1 MMLRVHWLSFHL
13 AVCHMRRVDDRL
25 LLVLWHFADRWGRVT
40 PSGVQID
47 LPLTHSL
54 LALVVGARR
63 PSVTA
68 AARSLS
74 DAGRIEAR
82 PRSRWILKGE
92 APLELRE
99 LHELAARQDRPM
111 AFELAHHRAGEEAE
125 SGSDR

>member
-1 MMLRVHWLSFHL
+1 
-13 AVCHMRRVDDRL
+13 
-25 LLVLWHFADRWGRVT
+25 
-40 PSGVQID
+40 VQVD
-47 LPLTHSL
+47 LPLTHNL

-74 DAGRIEAR
+74 EAGRIEAR

-99 LHELAARQDRPM
+99 LHRLAARQDRPIS
-111 AFELAHHRAGEEAE
+111 FELAHHGGGEQAE
-125 SGSDR
+125 SGSAR